1 MYVRVMSSE
10 NQPDTVGAEVGEPIS
25 TPPVLARV
33 TEDEALSKTDLVE
46 VIAHCA
52 STIAAAQFRLLKAV
66 SLIHEEHEED
76 YGAELGELT
85 SGAAGSSD
93 ALHEF
98 TLRGRAGEDPRAQ
111 YGPNGLERA
120 IADVGAVLSVPPG
133 RARELI
139 VDAHALRYRLPYTSS
154 LLACG
159 RIDLQRFH
167 IAVARTSLCGP
178 DTIDEVDARLAAAL
192 SSRDHMSTTRFKAL
206 VDSIVAHIDTE
217 AVKRRRARVDTDRN
231 VEVRPDRFTPGQSRL
246 TGTVPAASGALI
258 NQRLDALACSVHDAD
273 PRTRAQRR
281 ADALTAFADGQ
292 TTLECRCEACAGR
305 DDSNSD
311 AAQLETTG
319 ADTTGTGPNSTAPAN
334 TGHRNTGAQPAP
346 LPAGPRAIIHVVAN
360 QSTLD
365 GDDDAPGYLDGYG
378 IIDADAVRELA
389 ADAQLD
395 YLNNELGDYNAGDNN
410 VGADAIGVFHSHHN
424 GDGDGELPADSEAA
438 ALRYVPSKKLLA
450 LVRSGELCCTFPG
463 CANPVWTADIDH
475 GEPFNHRNPR
485 AGGLTIRRNL
495 KPLCRFHHRLKTFG
509 RWRDYRP
516 DLKTALFVSPTGHS
530 FVGNSFSGLDL
541 FPGLLPDKPP
551 DHPARRAIDSI
562 HDTRRAEATRVTEKW
577 NTENPPPF

>member
-1 MYVRVMSSE
+1 MSLE
-10 NQPDTVGAEVGEPIS
+10 NHSRPVGDTAGAPVS
-25 TPPVLARV
+25 PPVLARV
-33 TEDEALSKTDLVE
+33 AEDEALSKTDLVE

-52 STIAAAQFRLLKAV
+52 STVSTAQFRMLQAI

-85 SGAAGSSD
+85 SGEAGSAD
-93 ALHEF
+93 AVDEF
-98 TLRGRAGEDPRAQ
+98 ALRGRAGENPRAQ
-111 YGPNGLERA
+111 YGPTGLERT
-120 IADVGAVLSVPPG
+120 IADVGAVLTVPPG

-139 VDAHALRYRLPYTSS
+139 IDAHALRYRLPYTSS
-154 LLACG
+154 LLASG

-178 DTIDEVDARLAAAL
+178 ETIDEVDALLAAAL
-192 SSRDHMSTTRFKAL
+192 SARDHMSTTRFAAL
-206 VDSIVAHIDTE
+206 VDSIVARVDVE
-217 AVKRRRARVDTDRN
+217 AVKRRRARVDSDRN

-258 NQRLDALACSVHDAD
+258 NQRLNMLASSVHDAD

-292 TTLECRCEACAGR
+292 TTLDCRCEACVGR
-305 DDSNSD
+305 EEGDRE
-311 AAQLETTG
+311 AVRPEP
-319 ADTTGTGPNSTAPAN
+319 TGPDGTTAA
-334 TGHRNTGAQPAP
+334 PAP
-346 LPAGPRAIIHVVAN
+346 LPGGSRAIIHVVAN

-365 GDDDAPGYLDGYG
+365 GDDDTPGYLDGYG
-378 IIDADAVRELA
+378 IIDADTVRELA
-389 ADAQLD
+389 VDAHFDHLD
-395 YLNNELGDYNAGDNN
+395 SSAGD
-410 VGADAIGVFHSHHN
+410 VDPGSPDH
-424 GDGDGELPADSEAA
+424 EAAARA

-463 CANPVWTADIDH
+463 CTNPVWTADVDH
-475 GEPFNHRNPR
+475 GEPFNHRNPHD
-485 AGGLTIRRNL
+485 GGATTRRNL
-495 KPLCRFHHRLKTFG
+495 KPLCRFHHRIKTFG

-516 DLKTALFVSPTGHS
+516 DLKTALFVSPTGHT

-541 FPGLLPDKPP
+541 FPGLVPDKPP

-562 HDTRRAEATRVTEKW
+562 HNSRRAEVTRVAEKW
-577 NTENPPPF
+577 NAENPPPF